1 MDSAAFVLMIKLA
14 ALMIMV
20 IVGYAAVKFHVV
32 ESKESATISRLIV
45 YILQPCLICRAY
57 QIEITPD
64 RVNGFVCA
72 LVFGVATYIIW
83 IILLRLLGKRMK
95 LDEVDQCNLIFS
107 NVGNLALPL
116 IGMILGNEYVFY
128 SSALQIP
135 FNLFVWTYGI
145 SFISGQKHL
154 NFRKILLN
162 PNIVALTTG
171 LLLCFFRIRL
181 PNVID
186 TAMEGL
192 GDMVGPGSML
202 VIGMVVAES
211 DLKKVFTDKRAY
223 AICLGRLIIMPA
235 SILLLFSLTGIP
247 GKMPLLVPVFQVC
260 FIALCTPPASTVSQL
275 TVLYNKKA
283 YETGV
288 YNVLSMILCVVTM
301 PLMLAVFQKLF
312 T

>member
-1 MDSAAFVLMIKLA
+1 MIKLA

-72 LVFGVATYIIW
+72 LVFGVATYVIW
-83 IILLRLLGKRMK
+83 IILLRLMGKRMK

-128 SSALQIP
+128 ASALQIP

-171 LLLCFFRIRL
+171 LLL
-181 PNVID
+181 
-186 TAMEGL
+186 
-192 GDMVGPGSML
+192 
-202 VIGMVVAES
+202 
-211 DLKKVFTDKRAY
+211 
-223 AICLGRLIIMPA
+223 
-235 SILLLFSLTGIP
+235 
-247 GKMPLLVPVFQVC
+247 
-260 FIALCTPPASTVSQL
+260 
-275 TVLYNKKA
+275 
-283 YETGV
+283 
-288 YNVLSMILCVVTM
+288 
-301 PLMLAVFQKLF
+301 
-312 T
+312 